1 MRLSSISLLFI
12 ASLAPALIYA
22 QSGAPLKADS
32 NIEVSSEKTEG
43 EEDQASVSETIANE
57 QPVDSAPADKPKKLE
72 KKTEPKLSSK
82 TKPSGKVFKPSEQI
96 SEDRPVPFP
105 VDI

>member
-43 EEDQASVSETIANE
+43 EEDQASVSETIAH
-57 QPVDSAPADKPKKLE
+57 
-72 KKTEPKLSSK
+72 
-82 TKPSGKVFKPSEQI
+82 
-96 SEDRPVPFP
+96 
-105 VDI
+105 